1 MKVWIWGPKTIWYNM
16 TSVQFISSRN
26 TPPYYSFDK
35 ENNLQD
41 LSIFVY
47 STVSTT
53 EKDPPP

>member
-16 TSVQFISSRN
+16 ASVQFISSRN

-47 STVSTT
+47 STT